1 MELRSDVKRAE
12 WESLRNNGLKKA
24 VAGDYQ
30 SAWKSYRS
38 ALRLAETNGL
48 QQEMVRSQI
57 EVAVVVIQ
65 LGLMDEASGI
75 LASVLATPGL
85 SSAELRRV
93 NELLSELFQF
103 DGDWPE
109 ALIYWSKAR
118 QFIKSDNTVR
128 RLWWHQEQCSL
139 LIKASRLTEAEAELR
154 HAERLAASN
163 NENRAWLTN
172 LCSLRRAEL
181 CRAKGESSTALSL
194 AKRALNQLNKLDV
207 PRTVG
212 EATLIYAELLLENGQ
227 FEEVIELI
235 GGQETPSLGQ
245 RSKVRLLRLHFEALR
260 ELGQWERASAQL
272 DELIQMERERE
283 TNANSVYLLQEEI
296 ETSNEIRIQNQKMAE
311 ANRVLSEA
319 NEDRA
324 QLMDLIR
331 RDLQTQLVATSESWR
346 ELQAIEDPKERA
358 RIFLAATKSVD
369 HLAATAAQVVEMRLV
384 EARALNLTWAYVG
397 LRSLLV
403 QASNSVSGHRLIV
416 NSVSPSFEISTDVD
430 HFVSAVRHL
439 IVAFS
444 ADIETSDE
452 SKVEHRSIAFS
463 AETTTDGP
471 QLHMRFVG
479 PNLDYLSET
488 DLRLERDL
496 GFTHESKPASFDQ
509 SFINLYLGQK
519 LLGYLG
525 FDITIGRD
533 DSGAITIQA
542 SGSPS
547 VVAATVS

>member
-12 WESLRNNGLKKA
+12 WESLRNSGLEKA

-30 SAWKSYRS
+30 AAWKSYRS

-48 QQEMVRSQI
+48 QPEMVRSQI

-103 DGDWPE
+103 DGDWDE

-118 QFIKSDNTVR
+118 QFIQTDNTVR

-154 HAERLAASN
+154 HAESLAASN
-163 NENRAWLTN
+163 NENRAWLIN

-194 AKRALNQLNKLDV
+194 AKNALHQLNKLDV

-227 FEEVIELI
+227 FEQVINVI
-235 GGQETPSLGQ
+235 TDQGTPSLGQ
-245 RSKVRLLRLHFEALR
+245 HSKVRLLRLHFEALR
-260 ELGQWERASAQL
+260 ELGQWEQASAQL

-346 ELQAIEDPKERA
+346 ELQATEDPKERA

-403 QASNSVSGHRLIV
+403 QASNSVSGHRLVV

-452 SKVEHRSIAFS
+452 PETEHRSIAFS
-463 AETTTDGP
+463 AEMTTEGP

-525 FDITIGRD
+525 FKIAIGRD
-533 DSGAITIQA
+533 DSGAITIRA
-542 SGSPS
+542 AGSPS
-547 VVAATVS
+547 SVAVPVS